1 MSGFAF
7 SHQFSKRWLATPT
20 PVKHAIIQELDDIV
34 TLLYPDTDLDEYEF
48 SVPNLHDKV
57 EELLAIEREQQE
69 KLQAQARERELE
81 EQRLEQERLEQ
92 HRLEQERLEQHRLE
106 QERLEIERLE
116 TERLE
121 KERLEQ
127 QRLEAER
134 LKQERR
140 EAEHL
145 EQQRPEQIQLTQENE
160 KERQA
165 QEARLQRER
174 QAQDDAAI
182 ALLEQER
189 AIAKQAHLAK
199 QANPAKLATQLST
212 GSIEGAN
219 HEPDEQTQSTDTATS
234 DVTIERHRSE
244 MLYAID
250 HTDTADNMAES
261 FAEDPT
267 AAVRTQ
273 ETRVTDPLVDIANP
287 SIATTPAI
295 EQIKQDIVK
304 QLQGYID
311 NYLLESMT
319 LMNED
324 LNQWLKTEVEKQ
336 LTVRLSQSHQSH

>member
-34 TLLYPDTDLDEYEF
+34 TLLYPDTDLDEYQF

-57 EELLAIEREQQE
+57 EELLAIERDHQE

-81 EQRLEQERLEQ
+81 EQRLEQQRLAQ
-92 HRLEQERLEQHRLE
+92 HRLEQERLENK
-106 QERLEIERLE
+106 RLE

-127 QRLEAER
+127 QRLEQQR
-134 LKQERR
+134 
-140 EAEHL
+140 L
-145 EQQRPEQIQLTQENE
+145 EQAQLTQENE

-165 QEARLQRER
+165 QEERLQRER

-199 QANPAKLATQLST
+199 QANPAKPAKQLST
-212 GSIEGAN
+212 GSIEVAT
-219 HEPDEQTQSTDTATS
+219 HELDEQAQSTDTATS

-244 MLYAID
+244 MVYAID
-250 HTDTADNMAES
+250 HTDNTDN
-261 FAEDPT
+261 FAEAEPLADDPT
-267 AAVRTQ
+267 AAVMTH
-273 ETRVTDPLVDIANP
+273 ETSVTDPLADIDNL
-287 SIATTPAI
+287 SIATTPTI

>member
-34 TLLYPDTDLDEYEF
+34 TLLYPDTDLDGYQF

-57 EELLAIEREQQE
+57 EELLAIERDHQE

-81 EQRLEQERLEQ
+81 EQRLEQERLAQ
-92 HRLEQERLEQHRLE
+92 QRLEQERLENK
-106 QERLEIERLE
+106 RLE

-127 QRLEAER
+127 QRLE
-134 LKQERR
+134 
-140 EAEHL
+140 
-145 EQQRPEQIQLTQENE
+145 QQRLEQIQLTQENE
-160 KERQA
+160 K
-165 QEARLQRER
+165 ER

-189 AIAKQAHLAK
+189 AIAKQAHLEK
-199 QANPAKLATQLST
+199 QANPPQPVTQLST

-219 HEPDEQTQSTDTATS
+219 HELDEQAQSTDTATS

-244 MLYAID
+244 MVYAID
-250 HTDTADNMAES
+250 HTDTADNTDN
-261 FAEDPT
+261 FAEAEPLADDPT
-267 AAVRTQ
+267 AAVVTH
-273 ETRVTDPLVDIANP
+273 ETRVTDPLADIDNP

-336 LTVRLSQSHQSH
+336 LTVRLSQSH

>member
-34 TLLYPDTDLDEYEF
+34 TLLYPDTDLDEYQF

-57 EELLAIEREQQE
+57 EELLAIERDHQE
-69 KLQAQARERELE
+69 KLQAQLRERELE
-81 EQRLEQERLEQ
+81 EQRLEQERLEK
-92 HRLEQERLEQHRLE
+92 HRLEQERLET
-106 QERLEIERLE
+106 ERLE

-127 QRLEAER
+127 QRLE
-134 LKQERR
+134 QQ
-140 EAEHL
+140 HL
-145 EQQRPEQIQLTQENE
+145 EQIQLTQENE

-165 QEARLQRER
+165 QEERLQRER

-199 QANPAKLATQLST
+199 QANPPQQATQLST

-219 HEPDEQTQSTDTATS
+219 HELDEQAQSTDTATS

-244 MLYAID
+244 MVYAID
-250 HTDTADNMAES
+250 HTDTADNTDNIAEPL
-261 FAEDPT
+261 ADDPT
-267 AAVRTQ
+267 VAVMTH
-273 ETRVTDPLVDIANP
+273 ETSVTDPLADIDNP

-336 LTVRLSQSHQSH
+336 LTVRLSKSH

>member
-57 EELLAIEREQQE
+57 EELLAIERDHQE
-69 KLQAQARERELE
+69 KLQAQLRERELE

-92 HRLEQERLEQHRLE
+92 HRLEQERLENK
-106 QERLEIERLE
+106 RLEIERLE
-116 TERLE
+116 KERLE

-127 QRLEAER
+127 E
-134 LKQERR
+134 
-140 EAEHL
+140 
-145 EQQRPEQIQLTQENE
+145 QLTQENE

-165 QEARLQRER
+165 QEERLQRER

-199 QANPAKLATQLST
+199 QSNPPQPATQLST

-219 HEPDEQTQSTDTATS
+219 HQLDEQAQSTDTATS

-244 MLYAID
+244 MVYAID
-250 HTDTADNMAES
+250 HTDTADN
-261 FAEDPT
+261 FAEPLADDPT
-267 AAVRTQ
+267 AAVMTH
-273 ETRVTDPLVDIANP
+273 ETSVTDPLADIDNP

-336 LTVRLSQSHQSH
+336 LTVRLSQSH

>member
-34 TLLYPDTDLDEYEF
+34 TLLYPDTDLDGYQF

-57 EELLAIEREQQE
+57 EELLAIERDHQE

-81 EQRLEQERLEQ
+81 EQRLEQERLAQ
-92 HRLEQERLEQHRLE
+92 HRLEQERLENK
-106 QERLEIERLE
+106 RLE

-127 QRLEAER
+127 QRLE
-134 LKQERR
+134 
-140 EAEHL
+140 
-145 EQQRPEQIQLTQENE
+145 QQRLEQIQLTQENE

-165 QEARLQRER
+165 QEERLQRER

-199 QANPAKLATQLST
+199 QANPAKPAKQLST
-212 GSIEGAN
+212 GSIEVAT
-219 HEPDEQTQSTDTATS
+219 HELDEQAQSTDTATS

-244 MLYAID
+244 MVYAID
-250 HTDTADNMAES
+250 HTDTADNTDN
-261 FAEDPT
+261 FAEAEPLADDPT
-267 AAVRTQ
+267 AAVMTH
-273 ETRVTDPLVDIANP
+273 ETSVTDPLADIDNP

>member
-34 TLLYPDTDLDEYEF
+34 TLLYPDTDLDGYQF

-57 EELLAIEREQQE
+57 EELLAIERDHQE

-81 EQRLEQERLEQ
+81 QQRLEQERLEK
-92 HRLEQERLEQHRLE
+92 HRLE

-127 QRLEAER
+127 QRLE
-134 LKQERR
+134 
-140 EAEHL
+140 
-145 EQQRPEQIQLTQENE
+145 QQRLEQIQLAQENE

-165 QEARLQRER
+165 QEERLQRER

-199 QANPAKLATQLST
+199 QANPAKPAKQLST
-212 GSIEGAN
+212 GSIEVAT
-219 HEPDEQTQSTDTATS
+219 HQLDEQAQSTDTATS

-244 MLYAID
+244 MVYAID
-250 HTDTADNMAES
+250 HTDTADNTDKIAEPL
-261 FAEDPT
+261 ADDPT
-267 AAVRTQ
+267 AALMTH

-336 LTVRLSQSHQSH
+336 LAVRLSQSHQSH

>member
-34 TLLYPDTDLDEYEF
+34 TLLYPDTDLDEYQF

-57 EELLAIEREQQE
+57 EELLAIERDHQE

-81 EQRLEQERLEQ
+81 EQRLEQERLEK
-92 HRLEQERLEQHRLE
+92 HRLEQERLENK
-106 QERLEIERLE
+106 RLE

-127 QRLEAER
+127 QRLE
-134 LKQERR
+134 QQ
-140 EAEHL
+140 HL
-145 EQQRPEQIQLTQENE
+145 EQIQLTQENE

-165 QEARLQRER
+165 QEERLQRER

-199 QANPAKLATQLST
+199 QSNPAQPATQLST

-219 HEPDEQTQSTDTATS
+219 HQLDEQAQSTDTATS

-244 MLYAID
+244 MVYAID
-250 HTDTADNMAES
+250 HTDTADNTDN
-261 FAEDPT
+261 FAEAEPLADDPT
-267 AAVRTQ
+267 AAVMTH
-273 ETRVTDPLVDIANP
+273 ETSVTDPLADIDNP

-336 LTVRLSQSHQSH
+336 LTVRLSQSH

>member
-34 TLLYPDTDLDEYEF
+34 TLLYPDTDLDGYQF

-57 EELLAIEREQQE
+57 EELLAIERDHQE
-69 KLQAQARERELE
+69 KLQARERELE

-92 HRLEQERLEQHRLE
+92 HRLEQERLE
-106 QERLEIERLE
+106 I
-116 TERLE
+116 ERLE

-127 QRLEAER
+127 QRIEAER
-134 LKQERR
+134 LKQERH

-145 EQQRPEQIQLTQENE
+145 EQQRLEQIQLTQENE
-160 KERQA
+160 QERQA
-165 QEARLQRER
+165 QEERLQRER

-199 QANPAKLATQLST
+199 QANPPQPATQVST

-219 HEPDEQTQSTDTATS
+219 HQPDEQAQSTDTATS

-244 MLYAID
+244 MVYAID
-250 HTDTADNMAES
+250 HTETADNTDN
-261 FAEDPT
+261 FAEPLADDPT
-267 AAVRTQ
+267 AAVMTH
-273 ETRVTDPLVDIANP
+273 ETSVTDPLAYIDNP

-336 LTVRLSQSHQSH
+336 LTVRLSQSD

>member
-57 EELLAIEREQQE
+57 EELLAIERDHQE

-92 HRLEQERLEQHRLE
+92 HRLEQERLENK
-106 QERLEIERLE
+106 RLEI
-116 TERLE
+116 ERLE

-127 QRLEAER
+127 QRLE
-134 LKQERR
+134 QQ
-140 EAEHL
+140 HL
-145 EQQRPEQIQLTQENE
+145 EQEQLTQENE

-165 QEARLQRER
+165 QEERLQRER

-199 QANPAKLATQLST
+199 QANPPQPAKQLST

-219 HEPDEQTQSTDTATS
+219 HQLDEQAQSTDTATS

-244 MLYAID
+244 MVYAID
-250 HTDTADNMAES
+250 HTDTADNTDN
-261 FAEDPT
+261 FAEAEPLADGPT
-267 AAVRTQ
+267 AAVMTH
-273 ETRVTDPLVDIANP
+273 ETSVTKPLADIDNP

-336 LTVRLSQSHQSH
+336 LTVRLSQSH

>member
-34 TLLYPDTDLDEYEF
+34 TLLYPDTDLDGYQF

-57 EELLAIEREQQE
+57 EELLAIERDHQE

-81 EQRLEQERLEQ
+81 EQRLEQERLAQ
-92 HRLEQERLEQHRLE
+92 HRLEQERLENK
-106 QERLEIERLE
+106 RLE

-127 QRLEAER
+127 QRLEQQR
-134 LKQERR
+134 
-140 EAEHL
+140 L
-145 EQQRPEQIQLTQENE
+145 EQAQLTQENE

-165 QEARLQRER
+165 QEERLQRER
-174 QAQDDAAI
+174 QAQDEAAI

-199 QANPAKLATQLST
+199 QANPAQPATQLST
-212 GSIEGAN
+212 GSIEVAT
-219 HEPDEQTQSTDTATS
+219 HELDEQAQSTDAATS

-244 MLYAID
+244 MVYAID
-250 HTDTADNMAES
+250 HTDTADNTDN
-261 FAEDPT
+261 FAEPLADDTT
-267 AAVRTQ
+267 AAVMTQ
-273 ETRVTDPLVDIANP
+273 ETRVTEPLADIDNP

>member
-34 TLLYPDTDLDEYEF
+34 TLLYPDTDLDEYQF

-57 EELLAIEREQQE
+57 EELLAIERDHQE
-69 KLQAQARERELE
+69 KLQAQLRERELE
-81 EQRLEQERLEQ
+81 EQRLEQERLEK
-92 HRLEQERLEQHRLE
+92 HRLEQERLENK
-106 QERLEIERLE
+106 RLE

-127 QRLEAER
+127 QRLE
-134 LKQERR
+134 
-140 EAEHL
+140 
-145 EQQRPEQIQLTQENE
+145 QQRLEQIQLTQENE
-160 KERQA
+160 QERQA
-165 QEARLQRER
+165 QEERLQRER

-199 QANPAKLATQLST
+199 QANPAQPATQLST

-219 HEPDEQTQSTDTATS
+219 HQLDEQAQSTDTATS

-244 MLYAID
+244 MVYAID
-250 HTDTADNMAES
+250 HTDNIAEPLAD
-261 FAEDPT
+261 DPT
-267 AAVRTQ
+267 AAVMTH
-273 ETRVTDPLVDIANP
+273 ETSVTDPLADIDNP
-287 SIATTPAI
+287 SIATTPTI

>member
-34 TLLYPDTDLDEYEF
+34 TLLYPDTDLDGYQF

-57 EELLAIEREQQE
+57 EELLAIERDHQE

-81 EQRLEQERLEQ
+81 EQRLEQERLAQ
-92 HRLEQERLEQHRLE
+92 HRLEQERLENK
-106 QERLEIERLE
+106 RLE

-127 QRLEAER
+127 QRLEQQR
-134 LKQERR
+134 
-140 EAEHL
+140 L
-145 EQQRPEQIQLTQENE
+145 EQAQLTQENE

-165 QEARLQRER
+165 QEERLQRER
-174 QAQDDAAI
+174 QAQDEAAI

-199 QANPAKLATQLST
+199 QANPAKPAKQLST
-212 GSIEGAN
+212 GSIEVAT
-219 HEPDEQTQSTDTATS
+219 HELDEQAQSTDTATS

-244 MLYAID
+244 MVYAID
-250 HTDTADNMAES
+250 HTDTADNTDN
-261 FAEDPT
+261 FAEPLADDPT
-267 AAVRTQ
+267 AAVMTH
-273 ETRVTDPLVDIANP
+273 ETSVTDPLADIDNL
-287 SIATTPAI
+287 SIATTPTI

>member
-7 SHQFSKRWLATPT
+7 SHQFSKRWLTTPT

-34 TLLYPDTDLDEYEF
+34 TLLSPDTDLDEYEF

-57 EELLAIEREQQE
+57 EELLAIERDHQE
-69 KLQAQARERELE
+69 KLQAQLRERELE

-92 HRLEQERLEQHRLE
+92 HRLEQERLENK
-106 QERLEIERLE
+106 RLE

-127 QRLEAER
+127 
-134 LKQERR
+134 
-140 EAEHL
+140 
-145 EQQRPEQIQLTQENE
+145 IQLTQENE
-160 KERQA
+160 QERQA

-219 HEPDEQTQSTDTATS
+219 HQLDEQAQSKDTATS

-244 MLYAID
+244 MVYAID
-250 HTDTADNMAES
+250 HTDTADNTDKIAEPL
-261 FAEDPT
+261 ADDPT
-267 AAVRTQ
+267 AALMTH

>member
-57 EELLAIEREQQE
+57 EELLAIERDHQE

-81 EQRLEQERLEQ
+81 EQRLEQERLAQ
-92 HRLEQERLEQHRLE
+92 HRLEQERLENKS
-106 QERLEIERLE
+106 LE

-121 KERLEQ
+121 KER
-127 QRLEAER
+127 
-134 LKQERR
+134 
-140 EAEHL
+140 
-145 EQQRPEQIQLTQENE
+145 
-160 KERQA
+160 QA
-165 QEARLQRER
+165 QEERLQRER

-199 QANPAKLATQLST
+199 QANPPQPATQLST
-212 GSIEGAN
+212 GSTEGAN
-219 HEPDEQTQSTDTATS
+219 HERDEQAQSTDTATS
-234 DVTIERHRSE
+234 DITIERHRSE
-244 MLYAID
+244 MVYAID
-250 HTDTADNMAES
+250 HTDNIAEPLAD
-261 FAEDPT
+261 DPT
-267 AAVRTQ
+267 AAVMTH
-273 ETRVTDPLVDIANP
+273 ETSVTDPLADINNL

-336 LTVRLSQSHQSH
+336 LTVRLSQSH

>member
-34 TLLYPDTDLDEYEF
+34 TLLYPDTDLDGYQF

-57 EELLAIEREQQE
+57 EELLAIERDYQE

-81 EQRLEQERLEQ
+81 EQRLEQERLEK
-92 HRLEQERLEQHRLE
+92 HRLEQERLENK
-106 QERLEIERLE
+106 RLE

-127 QRLEAER
+127 QRLE
-134 LKQERR
+134 
-140 EAEHL
+140 
-145 EQQRPEQIQLTQENE
+145 QQPLEQIQLTQENE
-160 KERQA
+160 QERQA
-165 QEARLQRER
+165 QEERLQRER

-199 QANPAKLATQLST
+199 QSNPPQQATQLST

-219 HEPDEQTQSTDTATS
+219 HQLDEQVQSTDTATS

-244 MLYAID
+244 MVYAID
-250 HTDTADNMAES
+250 HTDTADN
-261 FAEDPT
+261 FAEPLADDPT
-267 AAVRTQ
+267 AAVLTH
-273 ETRVTDPLVDIANP
+273 ETSVTDPLADIANP

-336 LTVRLSQSHQSH
+336 LTVRLSKSH

>member
-20 PVKHAIIQELDDIV
+20 PVKHAIIQELDDII
-34 TLLYPDTDLDEYEF
+34 TLLSPDTDLDEYQF

-57 EELLAIEREQQE
+57 EELLAIEREHQE

-81 EQRLEQERLEQ
+81 QQRLEQERLEK
-92 HRLEQERLEQHRLE
+92 HRLE

-127 QRLEAER
+127 QRLE
-134 LKQERR
+134 
-140 EAEHL
+140 
-145 EQQRPEQIQLTQENE
+145 QQRLEQIQLAQENE

-165 QEARLQRER
+165 QEERLQRER

-199 QANPAKLATQLST
+199 QANPAQPATQLST
-212 GSIEGAN
+212 GSIEVAT
-219 HEPDEQTQSTDTATS
+219 HELDEQAQSTDTATS

-244 MLYAID
+244 MVYAID
-250 HTDTADNMAES
+250 HTETADNTDH
-261 FAEDPT
+261 FAEPLADDPT
-267 AAVRTQ
+267 AAVMTQ
-273 ETRVTDPLVDIANP
+273 ETSVTDPLAHTDNP

>member
-34 TLLYPDTDLDEYEF
+34 TLLYPDTDLDGYEF

-57 EELLAIEREQQE
+57 EELLAIERDHQE

-92 HRLEQERLEQHRLE
+92 HRLEQERLENK
-106 QERLEIERLE
+106 RLE

-127 QRLEAER
+127 QRLE
-134 LKQERR
+134 QQ
-140 EAEHL
+140 HL
-145 EQQRPEQIQLTQENE
+145 EQIQLTQENE

-165 QEARLQRER
+165 QEERLQRER

-182 ALLEQER
+182 AALEQER

-199 QANPAKLATQLST
+199 QSNPPQPATQLST

-219 HEPDEQTQSTDTATS
+219 HQLDEQAQSTDTATS

-244 MLYAID
+244 MVYAID
-250 HTDTADNMAES
+250 HTDTADNTDN
-261 FAEDPT
+261 FAEAEPLADDPT
-267 AAVRTQ
+267 AAVMTH
-273 ETRVTDPLVDIANP
+273 ETRVTDPLADIDNP

-336 LTVRLSQSHQSH
+336 LTVRLSQSH

>member
-34 TLLYPDTDLDEYEF
+34 TLLYPDTDLDGYQF

-57 EELLAIEREQQE
+57 EELLAIERDHQE

-81 EQRLEQERLEQ
+81 EQRLEQERLAQ
-92 HRLEQERLEQHRLE
+92 HRLEQERLENK
-106 QERLEIERLE
+106 RLE

-127 QRLEAER
+127 QRLEQQR
-134 LKQERR
+134 
-140 EAEHL
+140 L
-145 EQQRPEQIQLTQENE
+145 EQAQLTQENE

-165 QEARLQRER
+165 QEERLQRER

-189 AIAKQAHLAK
+189 AIAKQAHLEK

-219 HEPDEQTQSTDTATS
+219 HELDEQAQSTDTATS
-234 DVTIERHRSE
+234 DITIERHRSE
-244 MLYAID
+244 MVYAID
-250 HTDTADNMAES
+250 HTDTADNTDN
-261 FAEDPT
+261 FAEAEPLADDPT
-267 AAVRTQ
+267 AAVMTQ
-273 ETRVTDPLVDIANP
+273 ETRVTEPLADIDNP

>member
-34 TLLYPDTDLDEYEF
+34 TLLYPDTDLDGYQF

-57 EELLAIEREQQE
+57 EELLAIERDHQE
-69 KLQAQARERELE
+69 KLQAQLRERELE
-81 EQRLEQERLEQ
+81 EQRLEQERLAQ
-92 HRLEQERLEQHRLE
+92 HRLEQERLENK
-106 QERLEIERLE
+106 RLE

-127 QRLEAER
+127 QRLEQQR
-134 LKQERR
+134 
-140 EAEHL
+140 L
-145 EQQRPEQIQLTQENE
+145 EQAQLTQENE

-165 QEARLQRER
+165 QEERLQRER

-219 HEPDEQTQSTDTATS
+219 HQLDEQAQSKDTATS

-244 MLYAID
+244 MVYAID
-250 HTDTADNMAES
+250 HTDTADNTDKIAEPL
-261 FAEDPT
+261 ADDPT
-267 AAVRTQ
+267 AALMTH

-336 LTVRLSQSHQSH
+336 LTVRLSQSH

>member
-34 TLLYPDTDLDEYEF
+34 TLLYPDTDLDEYQF

-57 EELLAIEREQQE
+57 EELLAIERDHQE

-81 EQRLEQERLEQ
+81 EQRLEQERLAQ
-92 HRLEQERLEQHRLE
+92 HRLEQERLENK
-106 QERLEIERLE
+106 RLE

-127 QRLEAER
+127 QRLEQA
-134 LKQERR
+134 
-140 EAEHL
+140 
-145 EQQRPEQIQLTQENE
+145 QLTQENE

-165 QEARLQRER
+165 QEERLKRER

-189 AIAKQAHLAK
+189 AIAKQAHLEK

-219 HEPDEQTQSTDTATS
+219 HELDEQAQSTDTATS
-234 DVTIERHRSE
+234 DITIERHRSE
-244 MLYAID
+244 MVYAID
-250 HTDTADNMAES
+250 HTDTADNTDN
-261 FAEDPT
+261 FAEAEPLADDPT
-267 AAVRTQ
+267 AAVMTR
-273 ETRVTDPLVDIANP
+273 ETSVTDPLADIDSP
-287 SIATTPAI
+287 SITTMPAI

>member
-57 EELLAIEREQQE
+57 EELLAIERDHQE

-81 EQRLEQERLEQ
+81 EQRLEQERLAQ
-92 HRLEQERLEQHRLE
+92 HRLEQERLENK
-106 QERLEIERLE
+106 RLE

-127 QRLEAER
+127 Q
-134 LKQERR
+134 
-140 EAEHL
+140 L
-145 EQQRPEQIQLTQENE
+145 EQQRLEQIQLTQENE

-165 QEARLQRER
+165 QEERLQRER

-182 ALLEQER
+182 ALLEKER
-189 AIAKQAHLAK
+189 AIAKQAHLEK
-199 QANPAKLATQLST
+199 QANPPQPVTQLST
-212 GSIEGAN
+212 CSIEGAN
-219 HEPDEQTQSTDTATS
+219 HQLDEQAQSTDTATS

-244 MLYAID
+244 MVYAID
-250 HTDTADNMAES
+250 HTDTADNTDKIAEPL
-261 FAEDPT
+261 ADDPT
-267 AAVRTQ
+267 AALMTH

>member
-57 EELLAIEREQQE
+57 EELLAIERDHQE
-69 KLQAQARERELE
+69 KLQAQLRERELE
-81 EQRLEQERLEQ
+81 EQRLEQERLAQ
-92 HRLEQERLEQHRLE
+92 HRLEQERLENK
-106 QERLEIERLE
+106 RLE

-134 LKQERR
+134 LKQERH

-145 EQQRPEQIQLTQENE
+145 EQQRLEQAQLTQENE
-160 KERQA
+160 Q
-165 QEARLQRER
+165 ER

-219 HEPDEQTQSTDTATS
+219 HQLDEQAQSKDTATS

-244 MLYAID
+244 MVYAID
-250 HTDTADNMAES
+250 HTDTADNTDKIAEPL
-261 FAEDPT
+261 ADDPT
-267 AAVRTQ
+267 AALMTH

>member
-34 TLLYPDTDLDEYEF
+34 TLLYPDTDLDGYQF

-57 EELLAIEREQQE
+57 EELLAIERDHQE

-92 HRLEQERLEQHRLE
+92 HRLEQERLET
-106 QERLEIERLE
+106 ERLEI
-116 TERLE
+116 ERLE

-127 QRLEAER
+127 QRLE
-134 LKQERR
+134 
-140 EAEHL
+140 
-145 EQQRPEQIQLTQENE
+145 QQRLEQIQLTQENE
-160 KERQA
+160 QERQA
-165 QEARLQRER
+165 QEERLQRER

-182 ALLEQER
+182 AALEQER

-199 QANPAKLATQLST
+199 QSNPAQPATQLST

-219 HEPDEQTQSTDTATS
+219 HQLDEQAQSTDTATS

-244 MLYAID
+244 MVYAID
-250 HTDTADNMAES
+250 HTDTADNTDN
-261 FAEDPT
+261 FAEAEPLADDPT
-267 AAVRTQ
+267 AAVVTH
-273 ETRVTDPLVDIANP
+273 ETRVTDPLADTDNP

-336 LTVRLSQSHQSH
+336 LTVRLSQSH

>member
-34 TLLYPDTDLDEYEF
+34 TLLYPDTDLDEYQF

-57 EELLAIEREQQE
+57 EELLAIERDHQE
-69 KLQAQARERELE
+69 KLQAQLRERELE
-81 EQRLEQERLEQ
+81 EQRLEQERLEK
-92 HRLEQERLEQHRLE
+92 HRLEQERLENK
-106 QERLEIERLE
+106 RLE

-127 QRLEAER
+127 QRLE
-134 LKQERR
+134 QQ
-140 EAEHL
+140 HL
-145 EQQRPEQIQLTQENE
+145 EQIQLTQENE

-165 QEARLQRER
+165 QEERLQRER

-199 QANPAKLATQLST
+199 QSNPAQPATQLST

-219 HEPDEQTQSTDTATS
+219 HQLDEQAQSTDTATS

-244 MLYAID
+244 MVYAID
-250 HTDTADNMAES
+250 HTETADNTDN
-261 FAEDPT
+261 FAEPLADDPT
-267 AAVRTQ
+267 AALMTH

-336 LTVRLSQSHQSH
+336 LAVRLSQSH

>member
-34 TLLYPDTDLDEYEF
+34 TLLYPDTDLDEYQF

-57 EELLAIEREQQE
+57 EELLAIERDHQE

-81 EQRLEQERLEQ
+81 EQRLEQERLEK
-92 HRLEQERLEQHRLE
+92 HRLEQERLENK
-106 QERLEIERLE
+106 RLEI
-116 TERLE
+116 ERLE

-145 EQQRPEQIQLTQENE
+145 EQQRLEQIQLTQENE
-160 KERQA
+160 K
-165 QEARLQRER
+165 ER

-199 QANPAKLATQLST
+199 QANPAKPATQLST
-212 GSIEGAN
+212 GSIEVAT
-219 HEPDEQTQSTDTATS
+219 HELDEQAQSTDAATS

-244 MLYAID
+244 MVYAID
-250 HTDTADNMAES
+250 HTDTADNTDNTDN
-261 FAEDPT
+261 FAEAEPLADDPT
-267 AAVRTQ
+267 AAVMTQ
-273 ETRVTDPLVDIANP
+273 ETRVTDPLADIDNP

>member
-34 TLLYPDTDLDEYEF
+34 TLLYPDTDLDEYQF

-57 EELLAIEREQQE
+57 EELLAIERDHQE

-81 EQRLEQERLEQ
+81 EQRLEQERLE
-92 HRLEQERLEQHRLE
+92 
-106 QERLEIERLE
+106 I
-116 TERLE
+116 ERLE

-127 QRLEAER
+127 QRLEQQR
-134 LKQERR
+134 
-140 EAEHL
+140 L
-145 EQQRPEQIQLTQENE
+145 EQAQLTQENE

-165 QEARLQRER
+165 QEERLQRER

-189 AIAKQAHLAK
+189 AIAKQAHRAK
-199 QANPAKLATQLST
+199 QANPPQPTMQLST
-212 GSIEGAN
+212 GSIEVAN
-219 HEPDEQTQSTDTATS
+219 HELDEQAQSTDTATS

-244 MLYAID
+244 MVYAID
-250 HTDTADNMAES
+250 HTDTADNTDN
-261 FAEDPT
+261 FAEAEPLADDPI
-267 AAVRTQ
+267 AAVMTH
-273 ETRVTDPLVDIANP
+273 ETSVTDPLADTDNP
-287 SIATTPAI
+287 SNATTPAI

-336 LTVRLSQSHQSH
+336 LTVRLSQSH

>member
-34 TLLYPDTDLDEYEF
+34 TLLYPDTDLDGYQF

-57 EELLAIEREQQE
+57 EELLAIERDHQE
-69 KLQAQARERELE
+69 KLQAQARERALE
-81 EQRLEQERLEQ
+81 EQRLEQERLAQ
-92 HRLEQERLEQHRLE
+92 QRLE
-106 QERLEIERLE
+106 QERLEI
-116 TERLE
+116 ERLE

-127 QRLEAER
+127 QRLE
-134 LKQERR
+134 
-140 EAEHL
+140 
-145 EQQRPEQIQLTQENE
+145 QQPLEQIQLTQENE
-160 KERQA
+160 QERQA
-165 QEARLQRER
+165 QEERLQRER

-199 QANPAKLATQLST
+199 QSNPPQPATQLST

-219 HEPDEQTQSTDTATS
+219 HQLDEQAQSTDTATS

-244 MLYAID
+244 MVYAID
-250 HTDTADNMAES
+250 HTDTADNTDN
-261 FAEDPT
+261 FAEAEPLADDPT
-267 AAVRTQ
+267 AAVMTH
-273 ETRVTDPLVDIANP
+273 ETSVTDPLADIDNP

-336 LTVRLSQSHQSH
+336 LTVRLSQSH

>member
-34 TLLYPDTDLDEYEF
+34 TLLYPDTDLDGYQF

-57 EELLAIEREQQE
+57 EELLAIERDHQE

-81 EQRLEQERLEQ
+81 EQRLEQERLAQ
-92 HRLEQERLEQHRLE
+92 HRLEQERLENK
-106 QERLEIERLE
+106 RLE

-127 QRLEAER
+127 QRLEQQR
-134 LKQERR
+134 
-140 EAEHL
+140 L
-145 EQQRPEQIQLTQENE
+145 EQAQLTQENE

-165 QEARLQRER
+165 QEERLQRER

-199 QANPAKLATQLST
+199 QSNPPQPATQLST
-212 GSIEGAN
+212 GSIEVAT
-219 HEPDEQTQSTDTATS
+219 HELDEQAQSTDTATS

-244 MLYAID
+244 MVYAID
-250 HTDTADNMAES
+250 HTDTADNTDKIAEPL
-261 FAEDPT
+261 ADDPT
-267 AAVRTQ
+267 AALMTH

>member
-34 TLLYPDTDLDEYEF
+34 TLLYPATDLDEYEF

-57 EELLAIEREQQE
+57 EELLAIERDHQE

-81 EQRLEQERLEQ
+81 EQRLEQERLEK
-92 HRLEQERLEQHRLE
+92 HRLEQERLENK
-106 QERLEIERLE
+106 RLE

-127 QRLEAER
+127 QRLE
-134 LKQERR
+134 
-140 EAEHL
+140 
-145 EQQRPEQIQLTQENE
+145 QQPLEQIQLTQENE
-160 KERQA
+160 QERQA
-165 QEARLQRER
+165 QEERLQRER

-199 QANPAKLATQLST
+199 QSNPPQPATQLST

-219 HEPDEQTQSTDTATS
+219 HQLDEQAQSTDTATS

-244 MLYAID
+244 MVYAID
-250 HTDTADNMAES
+250 HTDTADNTDNIAEPL
-261 FAEDPT
+261 ADDPT
-267 AAVRTQ
+267 VAVMTH
-273 ETRVTDPLVDIANP
+273 ETSVTHPLADIDNP

-336 LTVRLSQSHQSH
+336 LTVRLSQSH

>member
-34 TLLYPDTDLDEYEF
+34 TLLYPDTDLDGYQF

-57 EELLAIEREQQE
+57 EELLAIERDHQE

-81 EQRLEQERLEQ
+81 EQRLEQERLAQ
-92 HRLEQERLEQHRLE
+92 HRLEQERLENK
-106 QERLEIERLE
+106 RLE

-127 QRLEAER
+127 QRLEQQR
-134 LKQERR
+134 
-140 EAEHL
+140 L
-145 EQQRPEQIQLTQENE
+145 EQAQLTQENE

-165 QEARLQRER
+165 QEERLQRER

-199 QANPAKLATQLST
+199 QANPAQPATQLST

-219 HEPDEQTQSTDTATS
+219 HELDEQAQSTDAATS

-244 MLYAID
+244 MVYAID
-250 HTDTADNMAES
+250 HTDTADNTDNTDN
-261 FAEDPT
+261 FAEAEPLADDPT
-267 AAVRTQ
+267 AAVLTH
-273 ETRVTDPLVDIANP
+273 ETSVTDPLADIDNP

>member
-34 TLLYPDTDLDEYEF
+34 TLLSPDTDLDDYQF

-57 EELLAIEREQQE
+57 EELLAIERDHQE

-81 EQRLEQERLEQ
+81 EQRLEQERLAQ
-92 HRLEQERLEQHRLE
+92 HKLEQ
-106 QERLEIERLE
+106 
-116 TERLE
+116 ERLE

-127 QRLEAER
+127 QRLE
-134 LKQERR
+134 
-140 EAEHL
+140 
-145 EQQRPEQIQLTQENE
+145 QQRLEQIQLTQENE

-165 QEARLQRER
+165 QEERLQRER

-199 QANPAKLATQLST
+199 QSNPAKPATQLST

-219 HEPDEQTQSTDTATS
+219 HQLDEQAQSTDTATS

-244 MLYAID
+244 MVYAID
-250 HTDTADNMAES
+250 HTDTADNTDN
-261 FAEDPT
+261 FAEAEPLADDPT
-267 AAVRTQ
+267 AAVMTQ
-273 ETRVTDPLVDIANP
+273 ETRVTDPLADIDNL

-336 LTVRLSQSHQSH
+336 LAVRLSQSH

>member
-34 TLLYPDTDLDEYEF
+34 TLLYPDTDLDGYQF

-57 EELLAIEREQQE
+57 EELLAIERDHQE

-81 EQRLEQERLEQ
+81 EQRLEQERLEK
-92 HRLEQERLEQHRLE
+92 HRLEQERLENK
-106 QERLEIERLE
+106 RLE

-127 QRLEAER
+127 QRLE
-134 LKQERR
+134 
-140 EAEHL
+140 
-145 EQQRPEQIQLTQENE
+145 QQRLEQIQLTQENE

-165 QEARLQRER
+165 QEERLQRER

-199 QANPAKLATQLST
+199 QSNPAQPATQLST

-219 HEPDEQTQSTDTATS
+219 HQLDEQAQSTDTATS

-244 MLYAID
+244 MVYAID
-250 HTDTADNMAES
+250 HTDTADNTDN
-261 FAEDPT
+261 FAEPLADDPT
-267 AAVRTQ
+267 AAVMTQ
-273 ETRVTDPLVDIANP
+273 ETIVTDPLADIENP

>member
-34 TLLYPDTDLDEYEF
+34 TLLYPDTDLDGYQF

-57 EELLAIEREQQE
+57 EELLAIERDHQE

-81 EQRLEQERLEQ
+81 EQRLEQERLAQ
-92 HRLEQERLEQHRLE
+92 HRLEQERLENK
-106 QERLEIERLE
+106 RLE

-127 QRLEAER
+127 QRLE
-134 LKQERR
+134 
-140 EAEHL
+140 
-145 EQQRPEQIQLTQENE
+145 QQRLEQIQLTQENE

-165 QEARLQRER
+165 QEERLQRER

-199 QANPAKLATQLST
+199 QANPAKPATQLST
-212 GSIEGAN
+212 GSIEVAT
-219 HEPDEQTQSTDTATS
+219 HELDEQAQSTDAATS

-244 MLYAID
+244 MVYAID
-250 HTDTADNMAES
+250 HTDTADNTDN
-261 FAEDPT
+261 FAEAEPLADDPT
-267 AAVRTQ
+267 AAVMTQ
-273 ETRVTDPLVDIANP
+273 ETRVTEPLADIDNP

>member
-34 TLLYPDTDLDEYEF
+34 TLLYPDTDLDGYQF

-57 EELLAIEREQQE
+57 EELLAIERDHQE

-81 EQRLEQERLEQ
+81 EQRLEQERLAQ
-92 HRLEQERLEQHRLE
+92 HRLEQERLENK
-106 QERLEIERLE
+106 RLE

-127 QRLEAER
+127 QRLE
-134 LKQERR
+134 
-140 EAEHL
+140 
-145 EQQRPEQIQLTQENE
+145 QQRLEQIQLTQENE

-165 QEARLQRER
+165 QEERLQRER

-199 QANPAKLATQLST
+199 QANPAKPAKQLST
-212 GSIEGAN
+212 GSIEVAT
-219 HEPDEQTQSTDTATS
+219 HELDEQAQSTDTATS

-244 MLYAID
+244 MVYAID
-250 HTDTADNMAES
+250 HTDTADNTDN
-261 FAEDPT
+261 FAEPLADDTT
-267 AAVRTQ
+267 AAVMTQ
-273 ETRVTDPLVDIANP
+273 ETRVTEPLADIDNP

>member
-57 EELLAIEREQQE
+57 EELLAIERDHQE

-92 HRLEQERLEQHRLE
+92 HRLEQERLENK
-106 QERLEIERLE
+106 RLE

-127 QRLEAER
+127 QRLEQQR
-134 LKQERR
+134 
-140 EAEHL
+140 L
-145 EQQRPEQIQLTQENE
+145 EQAQLTQENE

-165 QEARLQRER
+165 QEERLQRER

-182 ALLEQER
+182 AALEQER

-199 QANPAKLATQLST
+199 QSNPPQPATQLST

-219 HEPDEQTQSTDTATS
+219 HQLDEQAQSTDTATS

-244 MLYAID
+244 MVYAID
-250 HTDTADNMAES
+250 HTDTADNTDN
-261 FAEDPT
+261 FAEAEPLADDPT
-267 AAVRTQ
+267 AAVMTH
-273 ETRVTDPLVDIANP
+273 ETSVTDPLADIDNP

-336 LTVRLSQSHQSH
+336 LTVRLSQSH

>member
-34 TLLYPDTDLDEYEF
+34 TLLYPDTDLDGYQF

-57 EELLAIEREQQE
+57 EELLAIERDHQE
-69 KLQAQARERELE
+69 KLQAQLRERELE

-92 HRLEQERLEQHRLE
+92 HRLEQERLENK
-106 QERLEIERLE
+106 RLE

-127 QRLEAER
+127 QRLE
-134 LKQERR
+134 
-140 EAEHL
+140 
-145 EQQRPEQIQLTQENE
+145 QQRLEQIQLTQENE

-165 QEARLQRER
+165 QKERLQRER

-199 QANPAKLATQLST
+199 QSNPPQPATQLST

-219 HEPDEQTQSTDTATS
+219 HQLDEQAQSTDTATS
-234 DVTIERHRSE
+234 DITIERHRSE
-244 MLYAID
+244 MVYAID
-250 HTDTADNMAES
+250 HTDTADNTDN
-261 FAEDPT
+261 FAEPLADDPT
-267 AAVRTQ
+267 AAVMTH
-273 ETRVTDPLVDIANP
+273 ETSVTDPLIDIANP

-336 LTVRLSQSHQSH
+336 LAVRLSQSH

>member
-34 TLLYPDTDLDEYEF
+34 TLLYPDTDLDGYEF

-57 EELLAIEREQQE
+57 EELLAIERDHQE

-81 EQRLEQERLEQ
+81 EQRLEQERLEK
-92 HRLEQERLEQHRLE
+92 HRLE

-127 QRLEAER
+127 QRLE
-134 LKQERR
+134 
-140 EAEHL
+140 
-145 EQQRPEQIQLTQENE
+145 QQRLEQIQLAQENE

-165 QEARLQRER
+165 QEERLQRER

-199 QANPAKLATQLST
+199 QANPAQPATQLST
-212 GSIEGAN
+212 GSIEVAT
-219 HEPDEQTQSTDTATS
+219 HELDEQAQSTDTATS

-244 MLYAID
+244 MVYAID
-250 HTDTADNMAES
+250 HTETADNTDH
-261 FAEDPT
+261 FAEPLADDPT
-267 AAVRTQ
+267 AAVMTQ
-273 ETRVTDPLVDIANP
+273 ETSVTDPLAHTDNP

-336 LTVRLSQSHQSH
+336 LAVRLSQSH